1 MKTRKVLAALMA
13 IAMVVM
19 SFGAITAHAEGGW
32 DVTTERN
39 GDVLTFSFAISEDL
53 GIAGGLV
60 YFETDPDYGE
70 FHTYD
75 HDVFTF
81 NWEDVYCMPALLS
94 DLSQYVLQL
103 GTPNGSEYDCHTGDV
118 IFSVSYQID
127 NSAFEKGKTY
137 AFTFYVPELID
148 FDGENYP
155 GYAGWMDEGNT
166 DGYITVTYMEPDDT
180 PTPTPTA
187 APTAEPTAEPTAKPE
202 DVIYVKKTVRSEN
215 DYGTETFNFTAECVS
230 VEGNNGQVSPAD
242 APAIT
247 IGSITMTY
255 PDTEGTVDLP
265 SLTFPM
271 GGVYTYKITEVNG
284 GTDFWSYD
292 STEYYIVF
300 EVEPDREGNL
310 VIDRYYIHTGSATGD
325 KADEI
330 EFVNT
335 YAALTDLTITKTVV
349 GGTADDDVNP
359 MADVMFDFS
368 ITFDKTFTGKINGED
383 VTFTSGEPYTFQ
395 LGNGDELNIGNI
407 PAGATYTLV
416 ETGKEYYTGSAV
428 VVSGDSSNTVDGEYA
443 ADLTVTGTAEPTDEL
458 GINKVDVTNTYSI
471 PPITGITMHGEMIAI
486 IALALVALVGG
497 FVLSRKLRRS
507 ED

>member
-1 MKTRKVLAALMA
+1 MKTRKLLALLV
-13 IAMVVM
+13 AMTMVFAA
-19 SFGAITAHAEGGW
+19 FGGLTAHAVSENLVATATREGN
-32 DVTTERN
+32 T
-39 GDVLTFSFAISEDL
+39 LTFAISLANPEDFA
-53 GIAGGLV
+53 GIDTKIPQCSD
-60 YFETDPDYGE
+60 EN
-70 FHTYD
+70 
-75 HDVFTF
+75 VFTRTGYSYHP
-81 NWEDVYCMPALLS
+81 ELS
-94 DLSQYVLQL
+94 GATPVTAVVI
-103 GTPNGSEYDCHTGDV
+103 GTSDGMNRTMDGTLIAV
-118 IFSVSYQID
+118 
-127 NSAFEKGKTY
+127 TY
-137 AFTFYVPELID
+137 AINPDAFKKGVDYVFSIEVTQFYNED
-148 FDGENYP
+148 FDDLDQYFGVYS
-155 GYAGWMDEGNT
+155 
-166 DGYITVTYMEPDDT
+166 VTYSEPDDT
-180 PTPTPTA
+180 PTPTPTVAPTPTA
-187 APTAEPTAEPTAKPE
+187 APTAAPTAKPE

-349 GGTADDDVNP
+349 GDTAGDDVNP